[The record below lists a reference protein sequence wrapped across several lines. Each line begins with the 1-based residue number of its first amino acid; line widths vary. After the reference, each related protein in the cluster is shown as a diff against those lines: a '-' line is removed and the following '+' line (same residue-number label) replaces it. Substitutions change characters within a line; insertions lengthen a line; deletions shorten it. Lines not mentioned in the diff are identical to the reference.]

1 MVFMAE
7 HFWQKFGFF
16 GGHAALD
23 FVNTLDDVDKRRS
36 MEAIPDWTAAFAW
49 ARAAGLLSADE
60 VKLLAEGASDEEEL
74 TALHRFRE
82 ALWGLLSDLAAKRSP
97 DEELAAS
104 VESEIKWALAAA
116 RLERDEASFGWRVS
130 PEAFELKL
138 LRARVALAV
147 WDLMSRQDLSRLR
160 ECGRCTGLFLDHG
173 RGRGRRWC
181 RMNTCGNRT
190 KTERFRGK
198 AE

>member
-1 MVFMAE
+1 MVE

-36 MEAIPDWTAAFAW
+36 MEAIPDWTTVFAW
-49 ARAAGLLSADE
+49 AQAAGVLSADE
-60 VKLLAEGASDEEEL
+60 VKLLAGGASDEEEL
-74 TALHRFRE
+74 TALHGFRE

-104 VESEIKWALAAA
+104 VEAEIKWALAAA
-116 RLERDEASFGWRVS
+116 RLERNEASFGWCVS
-130 PEAFELKL
+130 PEAFGLKL